1 MSSGDPANASEGE
14 YGFVSEVLERKSPGD
29 TDSGHN
35 SLHSSSNG
43 TNSSTPREDSL
54 IEEDEEEYTE
64 TLRHSPQIRIRP
76 TQKTT
81 NFIEVRYRGEDCP
94 DQSPRV

>member
-1 MSSGDPANASEGE
+1 MSSGDLANASEGE

-54 IEEDEEEYTE
+54 IEEDEEEHIETQSSDKDQANTE
-64 TLRHSPQIRIRP
+64 DNKLHRSQIQR
-76 TQKTT
+76 
-81 NFIEVRYRGEDCP
+81 
-94 DQSPRV
+94 